1 MYIGINE
8 IKTHENSVKKNL
20 IEVIRMHNKLNL
32 NSEILKSTN
41 EDFKILN
48 QKIQIENI
56 SNKDETSKLNIDIN
70 NLRTNIEIKDKW
82 NNKYL
87 GMDNLSKI
95 NIIEEVKND
104 KELSPYNIIGDK
116 LIIDTSKL
124 IFEGENLTW
133 SKEKL
138 QNNLTTSKSK
148 IMDDLNLKLSLQ
160 EDTMKLSFLERN
172 SQGSLFDKVLTQ
184 VQQKNRSKK
193 YKKLKSEELIQNK
206 KNIIQDTNK
215 IILITERPLLK
226 KESSANRIDKSNN
239 FSILNESN
247 QDTQNS
253 KLYLKNR
260 LNKLSSGNLLLEMVN
275 EEINN
280 TNENNITTIRNKSN
294 NNNHILNV
302 LQIEDINN
310 SNDIMNVLETEETI
324 KKKSEII
331 KIKEDNNFESNKLD
345 PKVYNNLI
353 NFEKENIH
361 KKNKISLSNIS
372 NIINN
377 VSDQKTPSSLIY
389 IDDDP
394 KNRLNKT
401 DKIINKLDIN
411 VDSHIDIIN
420 NNNSVLNNK
429 SEDVKLKLIENNL
442 LVDKESPNTIDD
454 VKENDEDAEKEINK
468 KNYLS
473 ESSKNIKYCFKK
485 KLNKNDKFFF
495 NYYKEIKKN
504 KFIENY
510 DSECDLKDKKRRK
523 KNLSSNQEELMKING
538 GQILLKNL
546 DSLKSNGIE
555 DMYTTPIKR
564 DLENENIR
572 LKNMNSE
579 SLNNKILKMRIH
591 EKIMKNPIEQSE
603 KE

>member
-32 NSEILKSTN
+32 NSEILKNTN

-226 KESSANRIDKSNN
+226 IESSANRIDKSNN